1 MQKATNCSCTL
12 FPNGNKVL
20 IFMQLRLGHCKETSF
35 PAFQLAII
43 FPQSTRSDLELSN
56 LVRIYYQNSLSSD
69 TRELIYMYLE
79 SETWIFVR
87 VEPNNSNPMK
97 NCRILGCNLKILLL
111 CLKSNICNSTLIFRT
126 GFHCHIFLHL
136 LSHFRGFEPHPR
148 RYSFL
153 KSDLK
158 WAFSYILIYQKF
170 IL

>member
-43 FPQSTRSDLELSN
+43 LPQSTHSDLELSN

-87 VEPNNSNPMK
+87 VEPNNSNPIK

-111 CLKSNICNSTLIFRT
+111 CLVLRRFSNSKYPGSQLDLSKQELIF
-126 GFHCHIFLHL
+126 
-136 LSHFRGFEPHPR
+136 
-148 RYSFL
+148 
-153 KSDLK
+153 
-158 WAFSYILIYQKF
+158 
-170 IL
+170 

>member
-43 FPQSTRSDLELSN
+43 LPQSTHSNLELSN

-87 VEPNNSNPMK
+87 VEPNNSNPIK
-97 NCRILGCNLKILLL
+97 NCRILCPIHVVT
-111 CLKSNICNSTLIFRT
+111 ITLISNLATDYIQKRRGEPGLFS
-126 GFHCHIFLHL
+126 FEHN
-136 LSHFRGFEPHPR
+136 LSPN
-148 RYSFL
+148 
-153 KSDLK
+153 
-158 WAFSYILIYQKF
+158 LISK
-170 IL
+170 

>member
-43 FPQSTRSDLELSN
+43 LPQSTHSDLELSN

-87 VEPNNSNPMK
+87 VEPNNSNPIK
-97 NCRILGCNLKILLL
+97 NCRILGCNLGFPAGPFRLGKAREGPG
-111 CLKSNICNSTLIFRT
+111 TERDRT
-126 GFHCHIFLHL
+126 G
-136 LSHFRGFEPHPR
+136 PR
-148 RYSFL
+148 DFVGPVVLWSR
-153 KSDLK
+153 D
-158 WAFSYILIYQKF
+158 
-170 IL
+170 